1 MSIAKRIIKKS
12 EHKRQLQ
19 MQMDGTAEYSKKLV
33 SLMLA
38 AGFAASSLVHSVQA
52 INVAEAAEGE
62 NGIVRVGS
70 TDKLMDSTGVA
81 NIYAEEIS
89 AAGSVGLN
97 RFTHFDVTNGQ
108 TANLFFHKEG
118 GTQNVN
124 TLVNMVQNQ
133 INIAGTV
140 NAVRNNQIGGH
151 LYFLSPQGMVVGATG
166 VINAGALTVMTP
178 TEDFFKKAAYG
189 VKTITTEV
197 TGGETTTTKEFVTTD
212 IWTADAAKVQN
223 YLALQGA
230 YLAQGKMA
238 GIDENNEIVEASIPI
253 NGSGTIAVHGTMNA
267 STAIALSA
275 ANIDVSKTE
284 GAEKNPLLQTGVV
297 FENTVN
303 AGVFTTGAVKAG
315 EKLVATADENG
326 NIILTDPSNPTEDN
340 KKNYISKTTTT
351 EVSTVAT
358 TTEKTTVTKG
368 AEAPKVTDK
377 VTTVT
382 ETVSTSVAEFAD
394 SKGEDSTTEAVFS
407 KETDKEY
414 TKPADTADTKYEL
427 SADKKTL
434 TTTVTKSETQGSD
447 TITKVTKTETSEKS
461 KSSEADKDTDIAGKK
476 SSPKS
481 EVKFS
486 DVEGGNV
493 LARDGSIRLLATTDQ
508 VNHKADESSGFV
520 KFLSWFGSEAAFD
533 KVTIKATLKDLLSE
547 TDLALLTDKL
557 NTAPDDASIR
567 KVWNDF
573 IGRAND
579 TKKAEVNVGAGAT
592 IQALGNAEISSSAVL
607 NQTLGEDDLG
617 NLSKQF
623 AQTQAITTVNGK
635 VTGADVNISAT
646 AESSYKSEGS
656 AGAGTLLTE
665 NKKISGLK
673 DILPKAIK
681 DSKAGGAASS
691 AIDLANELNVAL
703 GVTNSKAKVT
713 VGETAELTAE
723 MLKESD
729 GKGGMKPVEYEKT
742 DEEGNKTK
750 ENVGGNISINSTATT
765 TTDIQ
770 FAIKPKVQEGDAP
783 DSAPGSVL
791 LNGALIFEQTGAE
804 ATIDI
809 TGKSTIT
816 KTTDDKGADKYESKS
831 SINSEGSTIIAANS
845 TNSATAAAA
854 IEGPE
859 KGTTTVPAYFNAAVG
874 VVNQNNNAKITI
886 KEAVT
891 APEGTPAEAL
901 ATANSITSGG
911 GLIISA
917 DTDTSTSSTF
927 GVKSDGNQAVSTAV
941 NVVNTD
947 TKATVEN
954 KAKLAGALIS
964 VSANDL
970 VSGFDINTSNSYGP
984 EEESAFKKFGDKFM
998 STKFVK
1004 STQEKIKKLLGDTQG
1019 AANQANDDTTGTPPP
1034 PETAKSWNKYF
1045 DVGAAVAVVNASNQ
1059 AKADMQTGSA
1069 LTAAAG
1075 VNVSSDVTI
1084 VDKNIKTTS
1093 VLAVDMKNVKAGV
1106 SAAVAVEKMVNKAD
1120 TIVGDG
1126 VQMVTLTG
1134 DVSATADVSDR
1145 YNRLTFMNETLKG
1158 SWELVKSGWEK
1169 AIKKGVPDTVKKNWE
1184 AFKTKFEANIDALI
1198 NFGPTDKAEDA
1209 AKKAQEAAEAFEKMK
1224 EGLTE
1229 ELVPGLAAT
1238 TLAIKS
1244 YTDAANWATMYTSA
1258 SSRATQSST
1267 VANGKVTGTVGIQNI
1282 TDKANVNI
1290 GQNAQLLSVVSA
1302 DEAGKPLPQ
1311 GTVKTTAE
1319 TNSGN
1324 VLISGKWGLLP
1335 NTSTTSGGNVG
1346 IGGTVGIQHD
1356 NSNSEVIIKNGA
1368 TLSGGEVDVAADNN
1382 VMNVSVAVGG
1392 ANAGTVGV
1400 TGMTS
1405 YMGGS
1410 SKSIVQVDDDA
1421 VLAAA
1426 RVYGMVDTE
1435 DGKSKVPGD
1444 QATGK
1449 INITA
1454 NNQTILTSVAGEIT
1468 RANAAAIG
1476 ASAGVIS
1483 YDVHSK
1489 ALVANIEAVDTNG
1502 AAGAEWAAN
1511 GVDTIANNKGV
1522 MNTLTVAGV
1531 SAGGASARSGEG
1543 SDVPSDERSG
1553 SDIQPRE
1560 NPAGDSRRNLSD
1572 TSVSSDD
1579 IGNNGSG
1586 DAPSTTPQQDDSS
1599 SNPDNGSG
1607 ASDGSDNAAD
1617 RNANNASKVNIAVAG
1632 SVSWND
1638 INERT
1643 EAKLSQV
1650 TIGLTETNKAA
1661 DYTGTVTENKK
1672 INVGATDSTFIGA
1685 YSGATALTKAGNSA
1699 GGSAD
1704 GNEGS
1709 GGGFSASLSGAVA
1722 VNNIYKNSAAEIS
1735 SATINN
1741 ELEVNNKAENSGTQ
1755 VAAGI
1760 ALGIE
1765 QGNRKNSKGFNVDA
1779 SGSFNYINSTVKA
1792 QLKDSTIDGSST
1804 ANVNLNNTAYDKDVQ
1819 VAGGLSF
1826 NYTKSS
1832 AGIGAAIAVN
1842 KITNNIIADISG
1854 STLGADGKSL
1864 GAINNL
1870 AVSKLTQVGGA
1881 ISLGVVPRASRNYVT
1896 ANAAVAVNN
1905 VKNDLNSTGSNNTIY
1920 AKKLDVKASD
1930 GKLSTSEAAN
1940 EYILQLQ
1947 KEGFDVDEDASK
1959 MEAVKNASENKD
1971 IGVKTNPDGTLDTNK
1986 ETVKED
1992 GSDKSKETVKYTQTN
2007 AAVSSGG
2014 NIIVGSAMGLTFKT
2028 DRTSGASVGA
2038 AVALNKIDNDFRAKL
2053 SGGSVNIT
2061 TAATEAATSIEVAA
2075 NSKTLQVGV
2084 SAGVSVQASSGT
2096 VKGVAAAG
2104 SVSIQR
2110 ASNDTIAAVEN
2121 IDIKADS
2128 TSVTAENKSTQT
2140 TVAGLASVSTANA
2153 AAGMTWAQN
2162 NLNNTTGAYVN
2173 GITLDK
2179 FSSDAAKAASL
2190 KVDSQNIS
2198 KTLAVG
2204 ASVGTSIAL
2213 KGDSSFDATANGA
2226 YAANKGI
2233 NSTEAVIDK
2242 YQKDSTTKRNTISN
2256 AGNVSATAADTSS
2269 LKGIAGNISVS
2280 AGKAKVGV
2288 SVGGSVVNNDIG
2300 TSGKKQ
2306 KIRAEINEADITT
2319 AAKGTV
2325 TANATNNASILA
2337 VGAGGAVA
2345 GGTGKVEISA
2355 QGSVATSAI
2364 HTNTTA
2370 GMSNTNIDKDDSSKH
2385 NAVVNVNAVS
2395 NNKIISTADG
2405 LTVSAGTGTL
2415 KLGAA
2420 AAVSKVTSNADT
2432 KAEISGGE
2440 QNVKSELVKAA
2451 SDAKI
2456 TDVAAALSA
2465 GVGFGL
2471 VGASGTANVAINNI
2485 HNDVTAKI
2493 NNNAVVNAYDS
2504 LGVLAESSDTLRNY
2518 GGAVSVGVSAKAG
2531 VALGATVVVNKI
2543 DGNTEASIDGSSVSA
2558 KGNGDSISV
2567 KEYEPSTETA
2577 GTDKELSSVGI
2588 NEKTV
2593 DKKGLIVNA
2602 DAKHTLNDISVT
2614 AGVGAS
2620 TFAGVGINA
2629 TVINNTI
2636 GGNTKAEITKTDVN
2650 KTLAG
2655 LTDNSN
2661 VSVESNDRLDVSS
2674 HAGTLSVGAGGAGG
2688 VSAAAAVDVNNFNRT
2703 TVADITGKAAADR
2716 NTVNAN
2722 ATSVK
2727 ALGSTNLLLTE
2738 SGISAG
2744 AGLKVGIGATG
2755 VVSKNNF
2762 TNNTAASMSN
2772 VDGQQN
2778 NVNIDADS
2786 VKLLRAY
2793 TNAAALSGGYVA
2805 VAASASVIN
2814 TTDTSTTEA
2823 RLADSKLEADKNKK
2837 ASSKVNV
2844 EANNHAVLGSQS
2856 AGGALAIGFGGA
2868 AGVTVANNNLT
2879 NTVAT
2884 YVTNAKLGRSAD
2896 AYKAFSAKSSN
2907 TFTDKFLNISVGGGI
2922 GGIGVGVANNTINSA
2937 ALTNITGGAV
2947 YADGIDISTAEN
2959 RTVNEQMVGVT
2970 VGGGAISTNVSTTTI
2985 GGALLDTYVDTTA
2998 KGDTASYS
3006 TDKIQDMSLQ
3016 ADQEAKNLNNQFAVI
3031 YTDDDGKYINDK
3043 LVDLTKDMFTEDKS
3057 TLTYDKGAKSQG
3069 VQTVLDGAVLR
3080 SSGNVNVESHATT
3093 NTNIEVDQAAVGIAA
3108 VGVAVLNTTV
3118 GTDSGVSV
3126 KGGNLQGQNVSIK
3139 SLSDGTLKQETTQM
3153 AAGGVGA
3160 SVAISK
3166 ITREG
3171 NNLITIGDNVNKTII
3186 RAGLDNKSAAGT
3198 DAALTILAQNNT
3210 VLDNDGVTGSA
3221 SVVGG
3226 TAQVIKAFDYSDNKV
3241 EIKGKAELASYNYI
3255 VGNENIKWE
3264 PGRAGTIKDVDGNT
3278 LYTIE
3283 YTKSTTAGG
3292 TDVSVIKDGKGAE
3305 IRRVEVITVKDE
3317 PNKKTTTTTTVK
3329 DANGAVVRTIT
3340 TETVVGADGKSET
3353 ITTSSGED
3361 IDPWDLTYTSKKLE
3375 LGTVDVKAAN
3385 SNKINAELRGGGVSG
3400 VGGSGIVV
3408 LAEEGKRNSDGT
3420 LDKGFTSVNVEGANN
3435 FIGKDVTLASENRAT
3450 AYAKE
3455 FGFGLSILSASV
3467 FKTTANL
3474 QGAVNTIVGDRQ
3486 TFGAENLHLSAE
3498 AIQPTASGKYSAEAH
3513 TQATG
3518 TGGVNVAVNHAYAQT
3533 GIDTKLSVGGNE
3545 TYKTAQWQETQAD
3558 DTYGYVT
3565 DAAGKTVNDSYGNPI
3580 SEIKRTDITL
3590 AGDKLLE
3597 GGTALD
3603 LKAQS
3608 TASTKSNV
3616 TGING
3621 SVISVGSNNAYT
3633 ENKNTVTLNF
3643 NPGTYKAGALSLA
3656 AGVTDNVITTANG
3669 DGGSV
3674 VGVSPYAARTVHT
3687 NASATT
3693 INLSGSYELEGD
3705 MTVRA
3710 TTGVVQD
3717 MLASAVQA
3725 TIAGGSGTIGES
3737 TNNNTAIVNLADS
3750 TSIKAGGKVDI
3761 GAFNKVDFNRN
3772 RDYAVKGNGFGVA
3785 NMAVAKMTNNVTTNS
3800 QVNLGKAQIVSDG
3813 SQTYSA
3819 ETANNL
3825 KSQLYVL
3832 SAGVVAGAYGENTI
3846 NVTAKDSVSQQSGG
3860 LLKVSGKGSDITIG
3874 AVDNQILNTRAM
3886 VENVGG
3892 AVAGSSAITNNKLS
3906 RTNTVNIEG
3915 KLFSRHDVKL
3925 FAGQGADGKLSR
3937 MELTSSAE
3945 AMTMGLIPVA
3955 LPPQINNKFIQE
3967 NKVNVNGTGD
3977 VQAIRNVYLYADAG
3991 KEITDLFSGRY
4002 TMYAGKG
4009 DSKYAATTNGQSNV
4023 EGRDGIAGKTADNA
4037 IKVNGSV
4044 LAGAGNI
4051 QTYTIGDPSMLVV
4064 TTKEQYDVIM
4074 AYYAAHPGVAKQ
4086 NVVLVLSDADYAAQS
4101 GSLDASYNVKKLSE
4115 IIKMED
4121 GAKDYSG
4128 LTPANFK
4135 LGTTGYAMA
4144 KLARLNELV
4153 GLMSDNKD
4161 SDPTAYVGYKADYNR
4176 IYSELEKA
4184 GLLDKDGN
4192 IIRDFAVNYVEIP
4205 DLAASGGNVIAIS
4218 KKFDGGGS
4226 VKAKGNPNIT
4236 LTNNTTLATTINNI
4250 TVYEPGGEIY
4260 YNGVSLDTKSD
4271 PKKLNGADV
4280 TVMEADKGT
4289 TSQINIYGKNSIS
4302 EVNYRVNELK
4312 DGDKDQRIPV
4322 KADILIQGQVAA
4334 EGGKVTVHSQNDSI
4348 ILEGKSAKDAA
4359 AVVGKEVSLTAKGSI
4374 QQSYKD
4380 DIENIGGDPQYQ
4392 YAPYFNY
4399 YLNNN
4404 YKEGQSRIVGYNLPD
4419 SVKTSSKSRL
4429 SGDDIYIN
4437 ASDVNINGTI
4447 QSGYEKYYVNLSDGT
4462 LLDKDNKVVP
4472 AGTSGAITLEQRIA
4486 QITDANGGKNVTD
4499 ESVIGNPLYQVVS
4512 GSEVKN
4518 SKGYYDY
4525 MINVYYNP
4533 SGNDGKGKLLTEN
4546 IDSKGGRVY
4555 ITGRISSTGG
4565 GQIYCLDGT
4574 YNIDV
4579 NNTSKYLLQTGK
4591 LVVNDVAGQV
4601 KITDTNQNTITT
4613 ITRNDDGTLNK
4624 NFEAI
4629 FKNADGTPQ
4638 GAYAGS
4644 AVMAGSYYK
4653 PQSGLRYNW
4662 TSGYYKAQL
4671 NTYRKS
4677 WYNARWGKGDPNEV
4691 MKEALINAEK
4701 ETAPIESAPPTTET
4715 KRNGAYIG
4723 TVTSDLGTVNADFNV
4738 VYNYKVLVDARKEVE
4753 RRNWKQGMYG
4763 CHHYTEVTWQTLKG
4777 TSNSFLASVKADNPV
4792 GISFI
4797 GDYKANSAVNIS
4809 SDAGLIVGGDTGNR
4823 QLYEAGTTDIARSEK
4838 GTVNISSKAG
4848 SIDQIGGDLYGAKV
4862 NLGAKGSMTNISVS
4876 AGDTVELTAEK
4887 LGPTYYSSRDISV
4900 LVNSNKAAKGDVLVK
4915 GTFGSSDT
4923 DSILLATAGNS
4934 GNINT
4939 ADKAVIYGSRIDL
4952 LSANGGINTTVQA
4965 GQSFVGTDTLAASVN
4980 AIAAK
4985 DITLTQQSG
4994 DMRLGRVYSTDGDVT
5009 LNTVGSFVDALPYAE
5024 NTAGTEK
5031 ELVEKWLKAG
5041 LISDS
5046 AASKE
5051 LQDDS
5056 KAMQAEKVT
5065 TLNRTSTDDYK
5076 ADVAKSY
5083 ARYETL
5089 KSKPEGERTE
5099 AEKDEFIGLN
5109 STFSEY
5115 SSADDYLAK
5124 NSYSFADNYKAGL
5137 DNGYNRYV
5145 ELKDKSGRT
5154 EPEEMEFKV
5163 WQEVFDGYTG
5173 VDDFLAK
5180 NENAKKLTT
5189 DEAKTYQQWDKNA
5202 MLYSIQQSIIN
5213 QTADSLPKTSS
5224 KDPNVKGNNITLNAR
5239 DNAGLYSDT
5248 VTKMHVDNLGDSN
5261 VVDELSKKNGLEN
5274 LKTLARA
5281 DASTVTWDS
5290 TADNGRGVITITK
5303 KLPIGIQTNTAEGKL
5318 TVGKYEGG
5326 TLKNVDGNAFLE
5338 GRTIVG
5344 LAEPGN
5350 KDITIDAIR
5359 AVGNVSVTSMGSII
5373 NGAAS
5378 NTAAITGKTLNISA
5392 VGSIGTNDKM
5402 LTTDLNGG
5410 SLRAVGYSTA
5420 SGAGAPAG
5428 GIYINNVGNS
5438 NLLIDAVST
5447 SGQLKLHA
5455 AKDILMADNK
5465 ADIKGVI
5472 QTENNGDIEL
5482 ISREGSVGS
5491 KDKLLLIKNSTDGVD
5506 DKRKVTVGAK
5516 KNIYL
5521 EGVSTATDQ
5530 KAAGGQLNLTLV
5542 DEGKAQGGDASLE
5555 NVKVNVNGTLK
5566 LLDDVTAKENIE
5578 LNSVETLTLDKNLTA
5593 KNITLQAGE
5602 VTTVQGN
5609 VSKNEA
5615 ADLKLK
5621 GGNISAQAAS
5631 LNAGRDLLIESGNI
5645 SAETASLTAGRNLKQ
5660 TYVIS
5665 ADGKTTESGSII
5677 EAKKLTA
5684 VSTGNLD
5691 LGSGFNKLNNV
5702 ILDNRSKEKDADNN
5716 PVNNSVILGNAGTH
5730 ELNVEVHNTLEG
5742 QDDTVHGTL
5751 SITKYGKAANETKG
5765 DEGMLLNGGK
5775 VTGDISVVNNE
5786 DYIINTGNFSV
5797 VGSGDITM
5805 KAKTDIYNRGDI
5817 AVKQDGNINM
5827 TADNDITNAGNIAIS
5842 GNGNVGMTAG
5852 KNIVNLG
5859 DIGINGDGNINMTA
5873 LEDVFNGGV
5882 AAGSTGKMEITGA
5895 GNIALEAKTG
5905 SVYNYKGADLL
5916 AHNGQITLQATND
5929 KAYAVYYYNDQGGR
5943 VNVAP
5948 ELLHTVVMD
5957 EYGCAMIDGKLRI
5970 IYIDGSVFNGGDIAA
5985 LGDKAKIEMVAKVGD
6000 IYNYDDFNTVD
6011 DASGH
6016 QTGVMPNGTTISTGD
6031 VVMKANEGLVYNDK
6045 DIVSDSN
6052 VTIEAKKG
6060 LGSFGT
6066 SISAGKNITLTAT
6079 DGDFVNKAKLVSSEG
6094 NITLEATKGTVV
6106 NMLDGD
6112 VLALG
6117 GSVTMH
6123 AGQTVDDLAD
6133 GKRPI
6138 YTVDSTGDM
6147 KSIDVYTVDT
6157 TTGELKQGLEKD
6169 KMIVVDK
6176 YYLADGHSAS
6186 TAVLIDDSV
6195 DTTALTKA
6203 QRDSIYGI
6211 ISYVENKATGTES
6224 EKPAAKRIALRDAKG
6239 DLLKVQGDIE
6249 VFRKGDVVNRG
6260 DVVAL
6265 GKTIEQP
6272 DGSLKPDES
6281 NKGTISITSLHSNVS
6296 NYDNFAKVDGKED
6309 YEYDGKKYLIAQGD
6323 ISMSAS
6329 EGYIYNTL
6337 NYIGNSNVKFDAK
6350 GNINIGT
6357 AETGGYA
6364 AGNLLVRS
6372 TEGRVVGTGNLI
6384 AGAGIVIDAAKG
6396 VAIDAADGTG
6406 VTSLT
6411 SDNGVIRIAT
6421 KEGGISFGKEG
6432 AKISSGGSI
6441 DIGAEKGDIDLSK
6454 VQLSAGEMAAVG
6466 SKDGHVTVGEITGKE
6481 VLLYTAGKDK
6491 SVTANKINVEDHLLL
6506 RGDNI
6511 KTDNVNHTGEG
6522 WLHVDATGAK
6532 GEVIKSNIA
6541 MDISGDTYFS
6551 TLNAT
6556 TANINVLNGGQLAID
6571 KLHIADK
6578 GYFNAMDYLTAVYG
6592 RPVYNEGS
6600 KSVYYDVGDGKGN
6613 DFTQDLQLEKMLFG
6627 AYGTDKDAGDTAP
6640 SYKKPVYVSEVRE
6653 KLTQKG
6659 AAVGPFTK
6667 YNKGWMNLYI
6677 DSPNFQRSN
6686 GILLNINDYYYANHQ
6701 RYAAND
6707 HFTMVADM
6715 KPANVYGFYYKD
6727 QLGLFDRYN
6736 LIGLPKVAAVQPIN
6750 GPSSKKKRFIIVDPA
6765 AMSEGAEEK
6774 TLQ

>member
-19 MQMDGTAEYSKKLV
+19 KDGTAEYSKKLV

-62 NGIVRVGS
+62 NGIVRVDG
-70 TDKLMDSTGVA
+70 TNVTFENNVA

-97 RFTHFDVTNGQ
+97 RFTNFDVTNGQ
-108 TANLFFHKEG
+108 TANLFFQKTADG
-118 GTQNVN
+118 PTVN

-394 SKGEDSTTEAVFS
+394 KKGEDSTTEAVFS
-407 KETDKEY
+407 KETAKEY
-414 TKPADTADTKYEL
+414 TKPDDTADTKYEL

-434 TTTVTKSETQGSD
+434 TKTVTKTEDSVTTVTT
-447 TITKVTKTETSEKS
+447 TETSEKS
-461 KSSEADKDTDIAGKK
+461 KTSEAGKDTDTADKK
-476 SSPKS
+476 SKPQ
-481 EVKFS
+481 EVVAYA
-486 DVEGGNV
+486 DVKDGN
-493 LARDGSIRLLATTDQ
+493 AISGDGSIALRATTDEI
-508 VNHKADESSGFV
+508 NFKADDSSGLV
-520 KFLSWFGSEAAFD
+520 KFASWFGVNADPS
-533 KVTIKATLKDLLSE
+533 KISIKATLKELLGEKDLDDLTKKLLE
-547 TDLALLTDKL
+547 TPEDS
-557 NTAPDDASIR
+557 ASLQA
-567 KVWNDF
+567 VWKEF
-573 IGRAND
+573 IARAND
-579 TKKAEVNVGAGAT
+579 TKKAEVTVGAGAT
-592 IQALGNAEISSSAVL
+592 IQAVGNAEVSSTAVI
-607 NQTLGEDDLG
+607 NQVLGEDDYADF
-617 NLSKQF
+617 SKQF
-623 AQTQAITTVNGK
+623 AQTLAKTTVNGK

-646 AESSYKSEGS
+646 AESSYLSAAS
-656 AGAGTLLTE
+656 AGLGSMLTE
-665 NKKISGLK
+665 NQKISNLK
-673 DILPKAIK
+673 NILPDAIK
-681 DSKAGGAASS
+681 DSKAGDVTASI
-691 AIDLANELNVAL
+691 IDLANEVNVAL
-703 GVTNSKAKVT
+703 GLTNSKAKVT
-713 VGETAELTAE
+713 VGETAELKAE
-723 MLKESD
+723 MLKVKDE
-729 GKGGMKPVEYEKT
+729 KGNMKPFEYEKT
-742 DEEGNKTK
+742 NEDGTK
-750 ENVGGNISINSTATT
+750 ETANVGGNININSTATT

-770 FAIKPKVQEGDAP
+770 FAIKPKVKEGE
-783 DSAPGSVL
+783 SAGSGTDSVL
-791 LNGALIFEQTGAE
+791 LNGALILEQTGAE

-809 TGKSTIT
+809 TGKSTIV

-859 KGTTTVPAYFNAAVG
+859 AGAATIPAHFNAAVG

-1019 AANQANDDTTGTPPP
+1019 AANQANDETTGTPPP
-1034 PETAKSWNKYF
+1034 PSTADSWNKYF
-1045 DVGAAVAVVNASNQ
+1045 DVGAAVVVVNASNQ

-1069 LTAAAG
+1069 LTAVAG

-1093 VLAVDMKNVKAGV
+1093 VLAVDMKDVIAGV

-1134 DVSATADVSDR
+1134 DVSATAGVSDR

-1267 VANGKVTGTVGIQNI
+1267 VAKGMVTGTVGIQNL
-1282 TDKANVNI
+1282 TDKAHVNI

-1489 ALVANIEAVDTNG
+1489 ALVANIEAIDTNG
-1502 AAGAEWAAN
+1502 AVGAEWTAN

-1572 TSVSSDD
+1572 TSVNSDG
-1579 IGNNGSG
+1579 IGTNNRPG

-1650 TIGLTETNKAA
+1650 TIGLTETSKAA
-1661 DYTGTVTENKK
+1661 DYTGAVTENKK

-1765 QGNRKNSKGFNVDA
+1765 QGNRKNSYGFNVDA

-1832 AGIGAAIAVN
+1832 AGMGAAIAVN
-1842 KITNNIIADISG
+1842 RITNNIIADISG
-1854 STLGADGKSL
+1854 STLGTDGKSL

-1881 ISLGVVPRASRNYVT
+1881 ISLGVVPRGDSRNYVT

-1905 VKNDLNSTGSNNTIY
+1905 VTNDLNSTGSNNTIY

-2061 TAATEAATSIEVAA
+2061 PAATEAATSIEVAA

-2256 AGNVSATAADTSS
+2256 AGNVSATANDESN

-2325 TANATNNASILA
+2325 QANATNNASILA

-2364 HTNTTA
+2364 HTNTIA
-2370 GMSNTNIDKDDSSKH
+2370 GMSNTNIDKGDSSKH

-2405 LTVSAGTGTL
+2405 LTVSAGPGTL

-2485 HNDVTAKI
+2485 NNNVTAKI

-2543 DGNTEASIDGSSVSA
+2543 TGNTEASIDGSSVSA

-2593 DKKGLIVNA
+2593 DKKGLVVNA

-2661 VSVESNDRLDVSS
+2661 VSVQSNDRLDVSS
-2674 HAGTLSVGAGGAGG
+2674 HAGTLSVGAGAAGG

-2727 ALGSTNLLLTE
+2727 ALGSTNLLVTE
-2738 SGISAG
+2738 SGLSAG

-2884 YVTNAKLGRSAD
+2884 YVTNAELGRSAD

-2922 GGIGVGVANNTINSA
+2922 GGIGVGVANNTINSS
-2937 ALTNITGGAV
+2937 ALTNITGGDV
-2947 YADGIDISTAEN
+2947 YADGIDISAVEN

-2985 GGALLDTYVDTTA
+2985 GGALLDTYVDNTA

-3006 TDKIQDMSLQ
+3006 TDKIQTMSLQ
-3016 ADQEAKNLNNQFAVI
+3016 ADQEAKNLNNQFVVI

-3043 LVDLTKDMFTEDKS
+3043 LVDLTKDMFTEDKR

-3069 VQTVLDGAVLR
+3069 VQTVLDGAVLK
-3080 SSGNVNVESHATT
+3080 SSGNVNIESHATT

-3160 SVAISK
+3160 NVAISK

-3241 EIKGKAELASYNYI
+3241 EIKGKADLASYNYI
-3255 VGNENIKWE
+3255 VENENIKWE
-3264 PGRAGTIKDVDGNT
+3264 PGRAGTIKDVDGNI
-3278 LYTIE
+3278 LYNITRSTVDGKDVVQIRDGAGKLIRTVE
-3283 YTKSTTAGG
+3283 YIKAAAAGNPEKIVVKDAEGNIQNTAEYIKATTAGG
-3292 TDVSVIKDGKGAE
+3292 KDETIFRDKDGN
-3305 IRRVEVITVKDE
+3305 VISD
-3317 PNKKTTTTTTVK
+3317 K
-3329 DANGAVVRTIT
+3329 DAKGIQ
-3340 TETVVGADGKSET
+3340 S
-3353 ITTSSGED
+3353 
-3361 IDPWDLTYTSKKLE
+3361 PWDLTYTSKKLE
-3375 LGTVDVKAAN
+3375 LGTVDVKVVN

-3474 QGAVNTIVGDRQ
+3474 QGAVNTIVGDGQ
-3486 TFGAENLHLSAE
+3486 SFGAENLHLSAE
-3498 AIQPTASGKYSAEAH
+3498 TIQPTASGKYSAEAH
-3513 TQATG
+3513 TQAIG
-3518 TGGVNVAVNHAYAQT
+3518 TGGVNVAINHAYANT
-3533 GIDTKLSVGGNE
+3533 GIDTKLSVGNE
-3545 TYKTAQWQETQAD
+3545 IYKTAKWQETQTD
-3558 DTYGYVT
+3558 DTTGYVK
-3565 DAAGKTVNDSYGNPI
+3565 DASGNVVKDKDGNPL
-3580 SEIKRTDITL
+3580 SEIIKTDITIE
-3590 AGDKLLE
+3590 GDKLLE

-3603 LKAQS
+3603 LKAHS

-3633 ENKNTVTLNF
+3633 KNKNTVTLDF
-3643 NPGTYKAGALSLA
+3643 NPGTYKAGSLTLA

-3674 VGVSPYAARTVHT
+3674 VGVSPHAAHTVHE

-3705 MTVRA
+3705 MTVKA

-3737 TNNNTAIVNLADS
+3737 TTSNTAIVNLADS
-3750 TSIKAGGKVDI
+3750 TRINAGGKVDI

-3819 ETANNL
+3819 ETVNNL

-3846 NVTAKDSVSQQSGG
+3846 DVTANDSVSQLSGG
-3860 LLKVSGKGSDITIG
+3860 LLKVSGKGSDINIG

-3892 AVAGSSAITNNKLS
+3892 AVAGSSAITNNKLN
-3906 RTNTVNIEG
+3906 RTNTVNIDG
-3915 KLFSRHDVKL
+3915 KIFSRHDVKL

-3955 LPPQINNKFIQE
+3955 LPPQINNTFIQE

-4023 EGRDGIAGKTADNA
+4023 EGRGGIEGKTADNA

-4135 LGTTGYAMA
+4135 LGTIGYAMS
-4144 KLARLNELV
+4144 KLARLNELIS
-4153 GLMSDNKD
+4153 LMSDNKD
-4161 SDPTAYVGYKADYNR
+4161 SDPTAYVGYKADYER
-4176 IYSELEKA
+4176 IYSELEKE
-4184 GLLDKDGN
+4184 GMLDSKGN
-4192 IIRDFAVNYVEIP
+4192 IIRDFTVNYVEIP
-4205 DLAASGGNVIAIS
+4205 DLAASGGNVIAVS
-4218 KKFDGGGS
+4218 KKFDGDGS

-4271 PKKLNGADV
+4271 PKKLNGA
-4280 TVMEADKGT
+4280 TVKTMEADKGT

-4302 EVNYRVNELK
+4302 EVNYRVNDPDLK
-4312 DGDKDQRIPV
+4312 DADKDQRIPV

-4392 YAPYFNY
+4392 YAPYFND
-4399 YLNNN
+4399 YLNTR
-4404 YKEGQSRIVGYNLPD
+4404 YKEGKSLNVGYNLPD

-4447 QSGYEKYYVNLSDGT
+4447 QSGYEKYFVNLSDGT

-4472 AGTSGAITLEQRIA
+4472 AGTTGAITLEQRIA
-4486 QITDANGGKNVTD
+4486 QITNTNGGKNVTD

-4533 SGNDGKGKLLTEN
+4533 SGNNGKGKLLTEN

-4629 FKNADGTPQ
+4629 FKDQAS
-4638 GAYAGS
+4638 AGS
-4644 AVMAGSYYK
+4644 AVMPGTYYYR

-4691 MKEALINAEK
+4691 MKEALIDAEK
-4701 ETAPIESAPPTTET
+4701 KTAPIAAAPASTET

-4723 TVTSDLGTVNADFNV
+4723 TVTSDLGPVDCDFNV
-4738 VYNYKVLVDARKEVE
+4738 LYTHKELVDARKEVE

-4777 TSNSFLASVKADNPV
+4777 TSNSFLASVRADNPV
-4792 GISFI
+4792 GIKFI
-4797 GDYKANSAVNIS
+4797 GDYKADSTVNVK
-4809 SDAGLIVGGDTGNR
+4809 SDVGLIVGGDTGNR
-4823 QLYEAGTTDIARSEK
+4823 QLYEAGITDIARSEK
-4838 GTVNISSKAG
+4838 GIVNLSSKAG

-4887 LGPTYYSSRDISV
+4887 LGPTYYSSRDITV

-4915 GTFGSSDT
+4915 GTFGSYDT
-4923 DSILLATAGNS
+4923 DNILLATAGNS

-4952 LSANGGINTTVQA
+4952 LSANGGINATVQA

-4994 DMRLGRVYSTDGDVT
+4994 DMRLGRVYSADGDVT
-5009 LNTVGSFVDALPYAE
+5009 LNTIGSFVDALPYAE
-5024 NTAGTEK
+5024 NKAGTEK

-5046 AASKE
+5046 TASKDMQDASKE
-5051 LQDDS
+5051 
-5056 KAMQAEKVT
+5056 MQAEKVT
-5065 TLNRTSTDDYK
+5065 TLNRISTDDYK

-5099 AEKDEFIGLN
+5099 AEKDEFAGLN

-5137 DNGYNRYV
+5137 ENGYKRYV
-5145 ELKDKSGRT
+5145 ELKDKSGRD
-5154 EPEEMEFKV
+5154 EKEEKEFKV
-5163 WQEVFDGYTG
+5163 WQEVFNGYTG

-5303 KLPIGIQTNTAEGKL
+5303 KLPIGVQTNIAEGKL

-5447 SGQLKLHA
+5447 GGQLKLHA

-5472 QTENNGDIEL
+5472 QTENDGDIEL

-5621 GGNISAQAAS
+5621 GGNINAKATAS
-5631 LNAGRDLLIESGNI
+5631 LNAARDLLIENGNI
-5645 SAETASLTAGRNLKQ
+5645 SAEAASLTAGRNLKQ

-5665 ADGKTTESGSII
+5665 ADGKTPESGSII

-5730 ELNVEVHNTLEG
+5730 GLNVEVHNTLEG

-5751 SITKYGKAANETKG
+5751 SITKYGKAADETKV

-5786 DYIINTGNFSV
+5786 DYITNTGNFSV

-5805 KAKTDIYNRGDI
+5805 QAKTDIYNRGDI

-5842 GNGNVGMTAG
+5842 GKGDVAMTAG

-5882 AAGSTGKMEITGA
+5882 AAGSTGKMEINGA

-6117 GSVTMH
+6117 GSVTMT
-6123 AGQTVDDLAD
+6123 AGGAVNDIAD

-6147 KSIDVYTVDT
+6147 KSIDVYTKDT

-6195 DTTALTKA
+6195 DTTALTKK

-6211 ISYVENKATGTES
+6211 ISYVENKATGTEP

-6432 AKISSGGSI
+6432 AKITSGGSI

-6481 VLLYTAGKDK
+6481 VLLYTDGKDK

-6600 KSVYYDVGDGKGN
+6600 ESVYYDVGDGKGN

-6715 KPANVYGFYYKD
+6715 KPANVYRFYYKD